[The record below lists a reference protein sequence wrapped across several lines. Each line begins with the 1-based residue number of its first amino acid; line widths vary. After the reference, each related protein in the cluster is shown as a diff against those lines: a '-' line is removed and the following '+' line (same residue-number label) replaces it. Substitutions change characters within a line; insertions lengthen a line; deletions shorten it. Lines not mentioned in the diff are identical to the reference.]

1 MRIAE
6 IVFSSDGG
14 QSADPPAWRA
24 LTALAGDALAT
35 GEAAAPGSVRA
46 NGARRVLSLAV
57 DVPLNGVGPSDDL
70 CLTFRGG
77 FELRLGTCAVAGP
90 ARAVSAAARIDH
102 VAVCV
107 YPENLN
113 AYADALCARL
123 PAASCER
130 YTVGTDES
138 GMRIAAISEP
148 SSGAHIVFSAPT
160 GRAGQ
165 LADFLANTG
174 CEGLQHVAFSV
185 PSVRGAL
192 AALTGRGMRFIGAS
206 AGSADEAVVELRE
219 DGGYLR
225 QAFTEPLWGE
235 FFVEVLERNG
245 ISGLRASNIQSLYEI
260 NERGRNRVSDVS
272 DAPDL
277 RASG

>member
-6 IVFSSDGG
+6 IVFSGDGRR
-14 QSADPPAWRA
+14 SADPPAWRA
-24 LTALAGDALAT
+24 LAALTGDALAN
-35 GEAAAPGSVRA
+35 GETAAPGSVCA

-57 DVPLNGVGPSDDL
+57 EVPPTGTSPPDELSV
-70 CLTFRGG
+70 TFRGG
-77 FELRLGTCAVAGP
+77 FELRLRARAVAGP
-90 ARAVSAAARIDH
+90 ARVESAAARIDH

-107 YPENLN
+107 YPENLDV
-113 AYADALCARL
+113 YAEVLCARL

-130 YTVGTDES
+130 YTVGTNEA

-148 SSGAHIVFSAPT
+148 SSGAHIVLSAPT

-192 AALTGRGMRFIGAS
+192 DALTARGMRFIGAS
-206 AGSADEAVVELRE
+206 AGSAGEAVIELRE